1 MAKSI
6 TNKVKI
12 GQTPVIKKDLEGGVL
27 GEANNDGTIFV
38 DKSVKEGTPMY
49 YEVVGHELKHHEQ
62 MKKKPKT
69 GKPDLAYDDNSVTWK
84 GKKYLRK
91 NGQIVDPKTGKGHPE
106 GSMKFAW
113 EKEAHKAGKQARN
126 KKSNDMN
133 YDNKANPITYK
144 STSAFKKTI
153 AVRDFMK
160 TYGGERVPEDPDKPE
175 IIITKQRGIKGGKV
189 GTETTTKTTTPSQR
203 GADGKIRRIGGPK
216 GSYRLQDLVGSS
228 RDDVPYTERTGEQ
241 LAEAGIIHKGNIGAW
256 NKKYYKPTKSAPGS
270 SSITKSFQKE
280 TKVQP
285 GDPGE
290 EGEYSMG
297 YGEAANQKAKSRVAK
312 RTQRQDLRQAER
324 LYYKD
329 LKDVEGKRTKRKD
342 RVGIDPRTGLPFS
355 EGAEG
360 MRERAEYRAKSR
372 ARYDRPT
379 STTSGG
385 TSGTLDEIVDVTADM
400 PEAKGLKNLDKD
412 NGSKASSKKPKT
424 DVSKSLAG
432 YASTDK
438 VVGLG
443 EMQLKKPS
451 KIERDLPMTG
461 RRSSFPMKS
470 SSFKMPGYG
479 KKK

>member
-1 MAKSI
+1 MAKPI
-6 TNKVKI
+6 TNKVKM

-38 DKSVKEGTPMY
+38 DKSVKEGSPMY
-49 YEVVGHELKHHEQ
+49 KEVVGHEMKHLDQ
-62 MKKKPKT
+62 MKS
-69 GKPDLAYDDNSVTWK
+69 GELSYDDNSVTYK
-84 GKKYLRK
+84 GKKFLRK
-91 NGQIVDPKTGKGHPE
+91 NGKIIDPKTGNGHPE
-106 GSMKFAW
+106 GSMKFPW
-113 EKEAHKAGKQARN
+113 EKEADKAGKQARN

-133 YDNKANPITYK
+133 YNNKANPITYK

-160 TYGGERVPEDPDKPE
+160 TYGGEITPEDPDKPE
-175 IIITKQRGIKGGKV
+175 TIITKQRGIKGGKV
-189 GTETTTKTTTPSQR
+189 GTQTTVETTTPSQR
-203 GADGKIRRIGGPK
+203 GVDGKIRRIGGPK
-216 GSYRLQDLVGSS
+216 GSYRLKDLVGVS
-228 RDDVPYTERTGEQ
+228 RDNVPYTERTGEQ
-241 LAEAGIIHKGNIGAW
+241 LAEAGIISKGNVGAW
-256 NKKYYKPTKSAPGS
+256 NKKFYEPTKSAPGAK
-270 SSITKSFQKE
+270 SITKSFQKE
-280 TKVQP
+280 TKIQP

-297 YGEAANQKAKSRVAK
+297 YFEAANQKAKSRVAK

-329 LKDVEGKRTKRKD
+329 LKDATGKRTKRKD
-342 RVGIDPRTGLPFS
+342 RVGVDPRTGLPFS

-360 MRERAEYRAKSR
+360 MRERAEYRAQSR

-379 STTSGG
+379 STRSGG
-385 TSGTLDEIVDVTADM
+385 TEGDLDKTVDITADM

-412 NGSKASSKKPKT
+412 NGSKANNKKPKT

-443 EMQLKKPS
+443 EMQLKKPA
-451 KIERDLPMTG
+451 KIERDLPMSG

-470 SSFKMPGYG
+470 SSFKMSGYG

>member
-1 MAKSI
+1 MAKPI
-6 TNKVKI
+6 TNKVKM

-38 DKSVKEGTPMY
+38 DKSVKEGSPMY
-49 YEVVGHELKHHEQ
+49 KEVVTHEMKHLDQ
-62 MKKKPKT
+62 MKS
-69 GKPDLAYDDNSVTWK
+69 GQLSYDDNTVTHK
-84 GKKYLRK
+84 GKKYIRK
-91 NGQIVDPKTGKGHPE
+91 NGNIVDPKTGKGHPE
-106 GSMKFAW
+106 GSKEFPW
-113 EKEAHKAGKQARN
+113 EREADKAGKQARN

-144 STSAFKKTI
+144 STSAFKKTT

-160 TYGGERVPEDPDKPE
+160 TYGGEITPEDPDKPE
-175 IIITKQRGIKGGKV
+175 ITITKQRGIKGGKV
-189 GTETTTKTTTPSQR
+189 GTQTTVKTSGTSTVEYGEDDPYDGSGGYAGNR
-203 GADGKIRRIGGPK
+203 RWRRWYNSPAGADYRSKYTIKGKAKPK
-216 GSYRLQDLVGSS
+216 KVSKPGAI
-228 RDDVPYTERTGEQ
+228 TE
-241 LAEAGIIHKGNIGAW
+241 
-256 NKKYYKPTKSAPGS
+256 
-270 SSITKSFQKE
+270 SFEKE
-280 TKVQP
+280 TKVQS

-290 EGEYSMG
+290 EGKYSMG
-297 YGEAANQKAKSRVAK
+297 YFEAANRKAKSRVAK

-355 EGAEG
+355 KGAEG
-360 MRERAEYRAKSR
+360 MRERAEYRAQAR
-372 ARYDRPT
+372 ASYDTPT
-379 STTSGG
+379 STYSGG
-385 TSGTLDEIVDVTADM
+385 TAGTLDKVVDVTADM

-412 NGSKASSKKPKT
+412 NGSKANNEKPKT

-443 EMQLKKPS
+443 EMQLKKPT
-451 KIERDLPMTG
+451 KIERDLPMGG